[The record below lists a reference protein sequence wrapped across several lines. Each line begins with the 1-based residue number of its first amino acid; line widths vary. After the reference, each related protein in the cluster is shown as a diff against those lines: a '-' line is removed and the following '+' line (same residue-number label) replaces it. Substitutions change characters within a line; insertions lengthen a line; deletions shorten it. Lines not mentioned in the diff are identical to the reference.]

1 VRRVA
6 VYINT
11 PRKVCNDNMELL
23 YYRDLIGNFGDDL
36 NESIWQKLLPA
47 HVFEAVDTVL
57 MGIGS
62 IFNARSAPLSLTRG
76 KKVFVIGSGAG
87 YGALPSGWDSW
98 NILGVRGPLTAEL
111 IGKPE
116 LAMTDS
122 AALLSSLPSI
132 ARVSP
137 GADRI
142 LLIPHFH
149 SITRGRWDRVAREA
163 GMTFVDPRWPVATVM
178 EHFSHAKLVV
188 TEAMHGAIVADTL
201 RIPWLPIVIA
211 PSTLPFK
218 WKDWTLSLGLPY
230 EPVAVGASSAWEA
243 MFHRDLVRRAKM
255 EGLVAPALM
264 RDTESVAYLIA
275 DFKKRYKV
283 PPAEKEEEL
292 RKGSSG
298 HLGRLLRSTS
308 QILDGWFVENAARHL
323 RKVVLKNPYLSRD
336 DSFSRRVE
344 QLSGAV
350 DQFVKAVS

>member
-1 VRRVA
+1 
-6 VYINT
+6 
-11 PRKVCNDNMELL
+11 
-23 YYRDLIGNFGDDL
+23 
-36 NESIWQKLLPA
+36 
-47 HVFEAVDTVL
+47 
-57 MGIGS
+57 
-62 IFNARSAPLSLTRG
+62 
-76 KKVFVIGSGAG
+76 
-87 YGALPSGWDSW
+87 
-98 NILGVRGPLTAEL
+98 
-111 IGKPE
+111 
-116 LAMTDS
+116 MTDS

-211 PSTLPFK
+211 PSTLTFK

-243 MFHRDLVRRAKM
+243 MFHRDLVRRAKV

-264 RDTESVAYLIA
+264 RDTESIAYLIA
-275 DFKKRYKV
+275 DFKKRYKMPV
-283 PPAEKEEEL
+283 AEKEEEP

-308 QILDGWFVENAARHL
+308 QVLDGWFVENAARRL
-323 RKVVLKNPYLSRD
+323 RKVVLKDPYLSRD

>member
-1 VRRVA
+1 
-6 VYINT
+6 
-11 PRKVCNDNMELL
+11 MELL
-23 YYRDLIGNFGDDL
+23 YYRDVIGNFGDDL

-62 IFNARSAPLSLTRG
+62 IFNERSAPLSRTRG

-122 AALLSSLPSI
+122 AALLSSLPST
-132 ARVSP
+132 AKVSP
-137 GADRI
+137 RADSI

-149 SITRGRWDRVAREA
+149 SITRGRWDRVARNR
-163 GMTFVDPRWPVATVM
+163 DDLRRPRWPVATVM

-201 RIPWLPIVIA
+201 RIPWLPVVIA

-230 EPVAVGASSAWEA
+230 EPEAVGASSAWEA
-243 MFHRDLVRRAKM
+243 MFHRNLVRQAKKQ
-255 EGLVAPALM
+255 GLVAPALM
-264 RDTESVAYLIA
+264 RDMESAAYLIA
-275 DFKKRYKV
+275 DFKERYKR
-283 PPAEKEEEL
+283 PPAEKEEDPTWEVPDTWA
-292 RKGSSG
+292 GSSDRHHNFLMVG
-298 HLGRLLRSTS
+298 SLRMPPTT
-308 QILDGWFVENAARHL
+308 
-323 RKVVLKNPYLSRD
+323 
-336 DSFSRRVE
+336 
-344 QLSGAV
+344 
-350 DQFVKAVS
+350 

>member
-1 VRRVA
+1 
-6 VYINT
+6 
-11 PRKVCNDNMELL
+11 MELL
-23 YYRDLIGNFGDDL
+23 YYQDPVGNFGDDL
-36 NESIWQKLLPA
+36 NETIWQKLLPA
-47 HVFEAVDTVL
+47 HVFETVNTVL

-62 IFNARSAPLSLTRG
+62 IFNERSAPLSRTRG

-87 YGALPSGWDSW
+87 YGALPSGWNSW

-111 IGKPE
+111 VGKPE

-132 ARVSP
+132 ASVSP
-137 GADRI
+137 RANSI

-149 SITRGRWDRVAREA
+149 SITRGRWDRVAHET

-178 EHFSHAKLVV
+178 DHFSRAKLVV

-230 EPVAVGASSAWEA
+230 EPSAVGPSSAWEA
-243 MFHRDLVRRAKM
+243 MFHRDFVRRAKM
-255 EGLVAPALM
+255 QGLVAPAFM
-264 RDTESVAYLIA
+264 QDIDSASYLIA
-275 DFKKRYKV
+275 DFRERYKI
-283 PPAEKEEEL
+283 PLTAKEQEQKN
-292 RKGSSG
+292 RTSG
-298 HLGRLLRSTS
+298 HLWKRIRSTS
-308 QILDGWFVENAARHL
+308 RALDGWFVENAARRL
-323 RKVVLKNPYLSRD
+323 RKIILKVPHLSRED
-336 DSFSRRVE
+336 LFSRRVE

>member
-1 VRRVA
+1 
-6 VYINT
+6 
-11 PRKVCNDNMELL
+11 MELL

-36 NESIWQKLLPA
+36 NESVWKKLLPA

-62 IFNARSAPLSLTRG
+62 IFNERSAPLSLTRG
-76 KKVFVIGSGAG
+76 KRVFVIGSGAG

-132 ARVSP
+132 AKVSTR
-137 GADRI
+137 ADSI

-149 SITRGRWDRVAREA
+149 SITRGRWDRVARAA

-218 WKDWTLSLGLPY
+218 WKDWTLSLGLSY

-243 MFHRDLVRRAKM
+243 MFHRDLVRRATKQ
-255 EGLVAPALM
+255 GLVAPALM
-264 RDTESVAYLIA
+264 RDMESAAYLIA
-275 DFKKRYKV
+275 DFKERYKM
-283 PPAEKEEEL
+283 PLAEKEEEPK
-292 RKGSSG
+292 KGSSG
-298 HLGRLLRSTS
+298 YLGRILRSTS
-308 QILDGWFVENAARHL
+308 QLLDGWFVESAARRL
-323 RKVVLKNPYLSRD
+323 RKIVLKDPYLSRD

-350 DQFVKAVS
+350 QQFVKAVS

>member
-1 VRRVA
+1 
-6 VYINT
+6 
-11 PRKVCNDNMELL
+11 MEIL

-47 HVFEAVDTVL
+47 HVFDAVDILL

-62 IFNARSAPLSLTRG
+62 IFNERSAPLSRTQG

-111 IGKPE
+111 IGKPK

-132 ARVSP
+132 ATVSNR
-137 GADRI
+137 ANSI

-149 SITRGRWDRVAREA
+149 SITRGRWDRVARAA

-178 EHFSHAKLVV
+178 EHFSHARLVV

-243 MFHRDLVRRAKM
+243 MFHSDLIRRAKTQ
-255 EGLVAPALM
+255 GLVAPALM
-264 RDTESVAYLIA
+264 QDMESAAYLIA
-275 DFKKRYKV
+275 DFKERYKA
-283 PPAEKEEEL
+283 PFAEKEHAP
-292 RKGSSG
+292 KKASSG
-298 HLGRLLRSTS
+298 HVGRLLRSTS
-308 QILDGWFVENAARHL
+308 RVLDGWFVENAARRL
-323 RKVVLKNPYLSRD
+323 RKIVLKDPYLSRD

-344 QLSGAV
+344 QLRGAV

>member
-1 VRRVA
+1 MSRFIPTLLER
-6 VYINT
+6 
-11 PRKVCNDNMELL
+11 VCNDNMEIL
-23 YYRDLIGNFGDDL
+23 YYRDPIGNFGDDL

-47 HVFEAVDTVL
+47 HVFDAVDTVL

-62 IFNARSAPLSLTRG
+62 IFNERSAPLSQTRG

-87 YGALPSGWDSW
+87 YGALPSGWDRW

-122 AALLSSLPSI
+122 AALLSSVPSI
-132 ARVSP
+132 ASVAPRAES
-137 GADRI
+137 I

-149 SITRGRWDRVAREA
+149 SITRGSWDRVAREA

-178 EHFSHAKLVV
+178 DHFSRAKLVV

-230 EPVAVGASSAWEA
+230 EPMAVGASSAWEA
-243 MFHRDLVRRAKM
+243 MFHRDLVRRAKKQ
-255 EGLVAPALM
+255 GLVAPALM
-264 RDTESVAYLIA
+264 REMESPAYLIA
-275 DFKKRYKV
+275 DFRERYKISL
-283 PPAEKEEEL
+283 AEKEEGP
-292 RKGSSG
+292 KKVSPG
-298 HLGRLLRSTS
+298 HLGRVLRTTS
-308 QILDGWFVENAARHL
+308 RVLDGWFVENAARRL
-323 RKVVLKNPYLSRD
+323 RKIALKDPYLSRD
-336 DSFSRRVE
+336 DSFLRRVE

-350 DQFVKAVS
+350 HQFVKAVS